1 MGYALGVDFG
11 TSGVRAILIDTAAT
25 PVWTQRVALERQTPE
40 AWWGALSTL
49 FDRIPEEFRQ
59 QMAAIAV
66 NGTSGT
72 VFLCDQRGQPI
83 SDILL
88 YNDPRAMSVASV
100 ASEVQQRVPPRHPAA
115 SSTSSF
121 SKLIWSRQTHSPTA
135 NSYFVHQA
143 DWLSFRLHGQLGISD
158 YHNTLKLG
166 YDPEFLVYPDWI
178 PQDRPRLPRVVA
190 PGEAIAPITSAISQR
205 FRLPPDCQ
213 VHAGTTDSIAA
224 FLASGAKQPGDAVT
238 SLGST
243 LVLKLLSRQRVDDG
257 RYGVYSHRLGE
268 LWLTGGASNTGGAVL
283 QQFFSNQELQELSDR
298 LPTTPSP
305 LQYYPLT
312 QPGERF
318 PINDP
323 NYPPNLDPKPEDS
336 VAFLHGLLDSIARI
350 EAQGYQRL
358 AELGATPLQRVYTA
372 GGGANNTAWQQL
384 RQARLGVPVTPSQDT
399 EAAYG
404 TARLAL
410 TPRL

>member
-1 MGYALGVDFG
+1 MRYALGLDFG
-11 TSGVRAILIDTAAT
+11 TSGVRGILIDAATT
-25 PVWTQRVALERQTPE
+25 PVWTQRVALEQQTPQ
-40 AWWGALSTL
+40 AWWGALVTM
-49 FDRIPEEFRQ
+49 FDRLPERFRQ
-59 QMAAIAV
+59 QMAAIAL

-72 VFLCDQRGQPI
+72 VFLCNQQGDPI

-88 YNDPRAMSVASV
+88 YNDSRAISVAQ
-100 ASEVQQRVPPRHPAA
+100 EVQQRVPPRHPAA

-121 SKLIWSRQTHSPTA
+121 SKLIWMRQMYSPAA

-178 PQDRPRLPRVVA
+178 PQDSPRLPRVVA

-205 FRLPPDCQ
+205 FQLPPDCQ

-283 QQFFSNQELQELSDR
+283 RQFFTNQELQELSDR

-323 NYPPNLDPKPEDS
+323 NYPPQLDPKPEDS
-336 VAFLHGLLDSIARI
+336 LAFLHGLLDSMARI

-358 AELGATPLQRVYTA
+358 GELGATRLQRVYTA
-372 GGGANNTAWQQL
+372 GGGANNAPWQQL
-384 RQARLGVPVTPSQDT
+384 RQARLGVRVIPSQET

-410 TPRL
+410 TPHL

>member
-1 MGYALGVDFG
+1 MRYALGVDFG
-11 TSGVRAILIDTAAT
+11 TSGVRGILIDAATT
-25 PVWTQRVALERQTPE
+25 PVWTQRVALEQQTPQ
-40 AWWGALSTL
+40 AWWGALVMVL
-49 FDRIPEEFRQ
+49 DGIPEGFRQ
-59 QMAAIAV
+59 QMAAIAL

-72 VFLCDQRGQPI
+72 VFLCNQQGDPI

-88 YNDPRAMSVASV
+88 YNDSRAMSVAP
-100 ASEVQQRVPPRHPAA
+100 EVQQRVPPRHPAA

-121 SKLIWSRQTHSPTA
+121 SKLIWMRQMYSPAA

-166 YDPEFLVYPDWI
+166 YDPESLVYPDWI
-178 PQDRPRLPRVVA
+178 PQDSPRLPRVVA

-205 FRLPPDCQ
+205 FQLPPDCQ

-283 QQFFSNQELQELSDR
+283 RQFFTNQELQELSDR

-323 NYPPNLDPKPEDS
+323 NYPPKLDPKPDDS
-336 VAFLHGLLDSIARI
+336 LAFLHGLLDSIARI

-358 AELGATPLQRVYTA
+358 GELGATPLQRVYTA
-372 GGGANNTAWQQL
+372 GGGANNAAWQQL
-384 RQARLGVPVTPSQDT
+384 RQARLGVRVIPSQET

-404 TARLAL
+404 TACLAL
-410 TPRL
+410 TPHL

>member
-11 TSGVRAILIDTAAT
+11 TSGVRAIAIDGAKT

-40 AWWGALSTL
+40 AWWEALLTVL
-49 FDRIPEEFRQ
+49 DRIPEEFRQ
-59 QMAAIAV
+59 QMTAIAI

-72 VFLCDQRGQPI
+72 VFLCDAQGQPV

-88 YNDPRAMSVASV
+88 YNDSRAISVAPN
-100 ASEVQQRVPPRHPAA
+100 VQQRVPPRHPAA

-121 SKLIWSRQTHSPTA
+121 SKLIWIRQVYSAA
-135 NSYFVHQA
+135 NRYFVHQA

-158 YHNTLKLG
+158 YHNSLKLG
-166 YDPEFLVYPDWI
+166 YDPEFLSYPDWI
-178 PQDRPRLPRVVA
+178 PQDSPRLPRVVA
-190 PGEAIAPITSAISQR
+190 PGEAIAPITSAISQQ

-243 LVLKLLSRQRVDDG
+243 LVLKLLSRQRVDDS
-257 RYGVYSHRLGE
+257 RYGVYSHRLGQ

-283 QQFFSNQELQELSDR
+283 QQFFTNEELQELSDR
-298 LPTTPSP
+298 LPTNPSP

-336 VAFLHGLLDSIARI
+336 LAFLHGLLDSIARI

-358 AELGATPLQRVYTA
+358 KELGATPLQRVYTA
-372 GGGANNTAWQQL
+372 GGGANNAAWQQL
-384 RQARLGVPVTPSQDT
+384 RQARLGVPVTPSQDR

-404 TARLAL
+404 TACLAL
-410 TPRL
+410 TPPL